1 MIELPDTQY
10 KNEAWK
16 IENTGI
22 DIVPEHERTAT
33 PLELFWIWSAA
44 NIGILGIVYGAII
57 VSFRLSFFQSLL
69 ATIVGIASFALVGY
83 ISLAGQKGRTT
94 TLTLSRTIF
103 GKTGNIAPTFFSW
116 ITLMGWEAINMIT
129 GTLTLKALFH
139 VIGLSDSIALTIVC
153 MVLFGGLA
161 ITISLLGQAT
171 VVVIQSWITRIFGTM
186 TLIAALY
193 IIGQTDWNAVLSMP
207 SGDWLTGFLPAV
219 SIIAAGTGIGW
230 GIAGADYSRYQSD
243 RSSKSGI
250 FNAVTFGAM
259 LPLFILLFTGILLSA
274 RLPELA
280 SSENPIALIGTALP
294 SWMSIPYLLT
304 ATAGI
309 ITIAVLSLYSA
320 SLNLLTIGIKIRQV
334 YAVVLD
340 AILVMGVAIYILFI
354 AGEFMDSF
362 IAFLLFCGVFLA
374 SWEAVFMLDYAVL
387 RRRKGYE
394 FEQLFGKSNVGIRWV
409 PLLCWLLGALAGLLV
424 SDNQFI
430 KGPWAT
436 GIFQGSSLSIL
447 LSFVLSFVLYSVY
460 LMFSR
465 PVEKH

>member
-1 MIELPDTQY
+1 MSALPDAAQ

-44 NIGILGIVYGAII
+44 NIGILGIVYGGII
-57 VSFRLSFFQSLL
+57 VSFRLSFVQSLL
-69 ATIVGIASFALVGY
+69 AAIIGIASFALVGY
-83 ISLAGQKGRTT
+83 ISLSGQKGRTS

-116 ITLMGWEAINMIT
+116 VTLMGWEAINMIT
-129 GTLTLKALFH
+129 GTLTLKALFQ
-139 VIGLSDSIALTIVC
+139 VLGFSDSVTLTVVC

-171 VVVIQSWITRIFGTM
+171 VVVMQSWITRIFGTM

-193 IIGQTDWNAVLSMP
+193 IIWHTDWQAVLSMP
-207 SGDWLTGFLPAV
+207 SGSWLTGFLPAV

-230 GIAGADYSRYQSD
+230 GIAGADYSRYQSE
-243 RSSKSGI
+243 RSSKSSI

-280 SSENPIALIGTALP
+280 SAENPIALIGAELP

-334 YAVVLD
+334 YAVAID
-340 AILVMGVAIYILFI
+340 AILVMDVAIYILFI
-354 AGEFMDSF
+354 SGEFINSF

-387 RRRKGYE
+387 RSRQGYK
-394 FEQLFGKSNVGIRWV
+394 FEQLFGQSNAGIRWI

-424 SDNQFI
+424 SDNEFI

-436 GIFQGSSLSIL
+436 GIFEGSSLSIL
-447 LSFVLSFVLYSVY
+447 LSFVLSFLLYGLY
-460 LMFSR
+460 LMFSHSA
-465 PVEKH
+465 EKD

>member
-1 MIELPDTQY
+1 
-10 KNEAWK
+10 
-16 IENTGI
+16 
-22 DIVPEHERTAT
+22 
-33 PLELFWIWSAA
+33 
-44 NIGILGIVYGAII
+44 
-57 VSFRLSFFQSLL
+57 
-69 ATIVGIASFALVGY
+69 
-83 ISLAGQKGRTT
+83 
-94 TLTLSRTIF
+94 
-103 GKTGNIAPTFFSW
+103 
-116 ITLMGWEAINMIT
+116 MIT
-129 GTLTLKALFH
+129 GTLTLKALFQ
-139 VIGLSDSIALTIVC
+139 VLGFSDSVTLTVVC

-171 VVVIQSWITRIFGTM
+171 VVVMQSWITRIFGTM

-193 IIGQTDWNAVLSMP
+193 IIWHTDWQAVLSMP
-207 SGDWLTGFLPAV
+207 SGSWLTGFLPAV

-230 GIAGADYSRYQSD
+230 GIAGADYSRYQSE
-243 RSSKSGI
+243 RSSKSSI

-280 SSENPIALIGTALP
+280 SAENPIALIGAELP

-334 YAVVLD
+334 YAVAID

-354 AGEFMDSF
+354 SGEFINSF

-387 RRRKGYE
+387 RSRQGYK
-394 FEQLFGKSNVGIRWV
+394 FEQLFGQSNAGIRWI

-424 SDNQFI
+424 SDNEFI

-436 GIFQGSSLSIL
+436 GIFEGSSLSIL
-447 LSFVLSFVLYSVY
+447 LSFVLSFLLYGLY
-460 LMFSR
+460 LMFSHSA
-465 PVEKH
+465 EKD